1 MFTARLPTSW
11 LFNKSGPEYT
21 YKMIQIKSTINRLIV
36 CLIVITGISVFPAK
50 SQIDSLYAVTDT
62 INDDIILFDKD
73 DPLEITLKF
82 DITHYRRKRH
92 EDEYLDALLTYHLSP
107 DDSIVKEL
115 RVRPRG
121 ISRRSI
127 CSFPPLK
134 LNFRKSD
141 TTGKEFGNIDKIKMV
156 THCMSGGK
164 EYVLKEYLVYKLFN
178 ILTDYSYRV
187 RLLRVTYIDTYK
199 ERKPIREFAF
209 LIEPD
214 ETLIKRL
221 DSGDETTAYMTQK
234 HIKPE
239 IMDRMA
245 IFNYMIG
252 NTDWSVPV
260 RHNVF
265 VLAGNNPSVIG
276 SGVAIPYD
284 FDYAGLVNTHYAV
297 PFEGLE
303 LKSVLERR
311 YMGVCRSEEVFAEAL
326 EEFFDKKDELIKT
339 INEFT
344 YLKPKTKKEMV
355 KYLDSFFR
363 EFDKRNTIVS
373 LISRDCINF

>member
-1 MFTARLPTSW
+1 MT
-11 LFNKSGPEYT
+11 
-21 YKMIQIKSTINRLIV
+21 QIKSTVNRLIV
-36 CLIVITGISVFPAK
+36 CLIVITGITTVPAK
-50 SQIDSLYAVTDT
+50 SQNDTIDYRFAVSDT

-92 EDEYLDALLTYHLSP
+92 EDEYLDAMLTYHLSP

-115 RVRPRG
+115 KVRPRG

-127 CSFPPLK
+127 CSFPPLM

-141 TTGKEFGNIDKIKMV
+141 TTGKELGNIDKIKMV

-164 EYVLKEYLVYKLFN
+164 EYVLKEYLVYKLLN

-199 ERKPIREFAF
+199 DRKPIHEFAY

-221 DSGDETTAYMTQK
+221 NSGDETTAYMTQK

-260 RHNVF
+260 RHNVL
-265 VLAGNNPSVIG
+265 VLTGNNPSVIG

-297 PFEGLE
+297 PFEGLG
-303 LKSVLERR
+303 LKTVLERR

-326 EEFFDKKDELIKT
+326 REFNEKKEEFNVT
-339 INEFT
+339 INEFP
-344 YLKPKTKKEMV
+344 YLKQKTKKEMLR
-355 KYLDSFFR
+355 YLDSFFMG
-363 EFDKRNTIVS
+363 FDKRNTIVS
-373 LISRDCINF
+373 LISRDCIDF